1 MGKTKVTDYFECK
14 QQMEDLRK
22 LAEIDTAH
30 KLAVNMQQEAAKYAK
45 LAELAANDEIR
56 VLRDSL
62 RGRWVYLLYLTTG
75 ANKWLNMPKENQAD
89 TCEEKEHFD
98 NLTDRISE
106 ALDTEIE
113 ITGIS
118 FLGFNNVAAYIT
130 FTIKND
136 FFDREFELT
145 IPDTEKLHKNNLL
158 ELDYGKVKLCVR
170 DYVNSSVWNLICSS
184 YILSDLQAK
193 FKDFITPK
201 PV

>member
-1 MGKTKVTDYFECK
+1 MTDYFEYR
-14 QQMEDLRK
+14 QQMEDLQK

-30 KLAVNMQQEAAKYAK
+30 KLAVDMQQEAAKYAK
-45 LAELAANDEIR
+45 LAELAADDEIR

-62 RGRWVYLLYLTTG
+62 RGRWVYLLYLTAG
-75 ANKWLNMPKENQAD
+75 ANKWLSMPKENLPKV
-89 TCEEKEHFD
+89 CEEKEHFD

-118 FLGFNNVAAYIT
+118 FLGFDNVAAYIT
-130 FTIKND
+130 FNIKND
-136 FFDREFELT
+136 HFDREFELT
-145 IPDTEKLHKNNLL
+145 VPDTEKLCKNNLL
-158 ELDYGKVKLCVR
+158 ELDYGKVKLCIK
-170 DYVNSSVWNLICSS
+170 DYINSSVWNLICSS
-184 YILSDLQAK
+184 YNLSDLQAK

>member
-1 MGKTKVTDYFECK
+1 MTDYFECK
-14 QQMEDLRK
+14 QQMEDLQK

-30 KLAVNMQQEAAKYAK
+30 KLVADMQQEAAKYTK

-62 RGRWVYLLYLTTG
+62 RGRWTYLLYLTTG
-75 ANKWLNMPKENQAD
+75 ASKWLSMSKENLTD
-89 TCEEKEHFD
+89 SCEEKEHFD
-98 NLTDRISE
+98 SLVDRISE
-106 ALDTEIE
+106 ALGTEIE

-118 FLGFNNVAAYIT
+118 FLGPNNAAAYIA
-130 FTIKND
+130 FNLKND
-136 FFDREFELT
+136 LFNREFELA

-170 DYVNSSVWNLICSS
+170 DKVNPSIWNLIGSS
-184 YILSDLQAK
+184 YILSELQAK
-193 FKDFITPK
+193 FKDSITPK

>member
-1 MGKTKVTDYFECK
+1 MTDYFECK

-30 KLAVNMQQEAAKYAK
+30 KLAVDMQQEAAKYAK

-75 ANKWLNMPKENQAD
+75 ANKWLNMPKENQVD

-130 FTIKND
+130 FIIKND

-170 DYVNSSVWNLICSS
+170 DYVNSSVWNSICSS

>member
-1 MGKTKVTDYFECK
+1 MTDYFEYK
-14 QQMEDLRK
+14 QQMEDFQK

-30 KLAVNMQQEAAKYAK
+30 KLVADLQQEAAKYTK

-62 RGRWVYLLYLTTG
+62 RGRWTYLLYLTTG
-75 ANKWLNMPKENQAD
+75 ASKWLSMSKENLTD
-89 TCEEKEHFD
+89 SCEEKEHFD

-106 ALDTEIE
+106 ALGAEIE
-113 ITGIS
+113 ITGVS
-118 FLGFNNVAAYIT
+118 FLGLNNAAAYIT
-130 FTIKND
+130 FNFKND
-136 FFDREFELT
+136 PFNREFELT

-170 DYVNSSVWNLICSS
+170 DKVNPSIWNSIGSS
-184 YILSDLQAK
+184 YILSELQAK
-193 FKDFITPK
+193 FKAFITPK

>member
-1 MGKTKVTDYFECK
+1 MTDYFEYK
-14 QQMEDLRK
+14 QQMEDFQK

-30 KLAVNMQQEAAKYAK
+30 KLVADLQQEAAKYTK

-62 RGRWVYLLYLTTG
+62 RGRWTYLLYLTTG
-75 ANKWLNMPKENQAD
+75 ASKWLSMSKENLTD
-89 TCEEKEHFD
+89 SCEEKEHFD

-106 ALDTEIE
+106 ALGAEIE
-113 ITGIS
+113 ITGVS
-118 FLGFNNVAAYIT
+118 FLGLNNAAAYIT
-130 FTIKND
+130 FNFKND
-136 FFDREFELT
+136 PFNREFELT

-170 DYVNSSVWNLICSS
+170 DKVNPSIWNSIGSS
-184 YILSDLQAK
+184 YILSELQAK